1 MDLFKK
7 NVLIKVARKPYRK
20 NEMYL
25 DSEFHSLHS
34 PCYKSNPKIP
44 WYYYNLHL
52 HDNRVRS
59 SSIHEYLYKLVAQAI
74 KDWIHFHFLINDF
87 PFSHISTFVGIP
99 NQLILWKIFYQIHH
113 TTENVCKIFYKEIL
127 ILRIKYT
134 GFTFPKKTMHI
145 TESEYRRKM
154 SGKNF
159 SW

>member
-1 MDLFKK
+1 MLQLYSITCKLPIDLFKK

-59 SSIHEYLYKLVAQAI
+59 SSIHECLHKLVAQAI

-99 NQLILWKIFYQIHH
+99 NQFILWKFFLSNSSY
-113 TTENVCKIFYKEIL
+113 Y
-127 ILRIKYT
+127 
-134 GFTFPKKTMHI
+134 
-145 TESEYRRKM
+145 
-154 SGKNF
+154 GKCLQDVLQRNTDSNWF
-159 SW
+159 